1 MYQISANLV
10 HRELRNATFEGEK
23 MPTSI
28 TLPDSGHRSHAHPP
42 MKWCHV
48 LSTRRVEREPSWAT
62 VKFAGMKLKFLALW
76 ERTDGLTELS
86 DADVSRKH
94 APLIDI
100 FALAFWWVF
109 YYCCHSLCGTYCAMT
124 KISAK
129 TNTADCGRES
139 EKLLKIHLYPMKC
152 DRVCWSAT
160 PKHDINNNIDPESPY
175 QPKPQL
181 ASPSLLLCRV
191 RKCNWGWHF
200 FIFKSCVSQLGSDRM
215 LFRQNNRPNNYAEYS
230 AEQYLANILIVRS

>member
-1 MYQISANLV
+1 
-10 HRELRNATFEGEK
+10 

-94 APLIDI
+94 APLTDI

-109 YYCCHSLCGTYCAMT
+109 YYCCHSLCGTYCAMR
-124 KISAK
+124 KIIAK
-129 TNTADCGRES
+129 IRANTA
-139 EKLLKIHLYPMKC
+139 
-152 DRVCWSAT
+152 
-160 PKHDINNNIDPESPY
+160 
-175 QPKPQL
+175 
-181 ASPSLLLCRV
+181 
-191 RKCNWGWHF
+191 
-200 FIFKSCVSQLGSDRM
+200 SQLGVAISWQRKWKNCSKSTSTKWNVIEYVDQQACDVSPGVLPRTKRYHPFWIFICIVYHV
-215 LFRQNNRPNNYAEYS
+215 LFPIRYIIRS
-230 AEQYLANILIVRS
+230 AQQDSAFKMTHILANSINIWLR